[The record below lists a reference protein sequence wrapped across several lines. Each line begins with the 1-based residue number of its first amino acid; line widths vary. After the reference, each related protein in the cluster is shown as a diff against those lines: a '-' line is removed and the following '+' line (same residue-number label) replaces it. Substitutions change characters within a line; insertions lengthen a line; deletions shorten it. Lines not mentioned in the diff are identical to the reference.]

1 VTSHRPR
8 KRFGQHF
15 LHDPA
20 VIRRIIEAVH
30 PTPGQRLVEIGPGEG
45 ALTMPLLEHGGRL
58 TVIELD
64 RDLAARLAARPEA
77 QHQLTVLQGDAL
89 KLDLA
94 GLAAPGE
101 RLRLVGNLP
110 YNVSTPL
117 LFRFIAQAG
126 VIDDMHFMLQREVVE
141 RMAAPPGSKT
151 YGRLSVMLAAAC
163 RIEALFDIGPG
174 AFRPP
179 PQVWSSFV
187 RLEPWRKPPFT
198 IADGARFAEV
208 VRRAFG
214 QRRKTLRNALAGLV
228 DEDAIRAAG
237 CDPGARAE
245 TLPAEAFARLAGAQG
260 DTAERAERGRA

>member
-1 VTSHRPR
+1 VRPM
-8 KRFGQHF
+8 
-15 LHDPA
+15 
-20 VIRRIIEAVH
+20 
-30 PTPGQRLVEIGPGEG
+30 PGQRLVEIGPGEG
-45 ALTMPLLEHGGRL
+45 ALTRPLLEHGVAL
-58 TVIELD
+58 TVVELD
-64 RDLAARLAARPEA
+64 RDLAARLAMRPEA
-77 QHQLTVLQGDAL
+77 GYALTVVQGDAL
-89 KLDLA
+89 KIELA

-117 LFRFIAQAG
+117 LFRFIAQAA

-141 RMAAPPGSKT
+141 RMVAPPGSKT

-163 RIEALFDIGPG
+163 RVEALFDIGPG

-179 PQVWSSFV
+179 PKVWSTIV
-187 RLEPWRKPPFT
+187 RLTPWREPPFK
-198 IADGARFAEV
+198 IQDHARFAEV

-228 DEDAIRAAG
+228 DEAAIRAAG

-245 TLPAEAFARLAGAQG
+245 TLPPEAFARLAGG
-260 DTAERAERGRA
+260 HC